1 MTLIRDL
8 DLTVLTYFRI
18 LNHNSV
24 PAEQNIPKFLQS
36 VVVAM
41 AILQMLKYP

>member
-8 DLTVLTYFRI
+8 DLTYFRI
-18 LNHNSV
+18 LSHNSV

-36 VVVAM
+36 VAVAM
-41 AILQMLKYP
+41 AILQMQKYL

>member
-8 DLTVLTYFRI
+8 DLMYFRI
-18 LNHNSV
+18 LSYNSL

-36 VVVAM
+36 VAEAM
-41 AILQMLKYP
+41 AILQM

>member
-8 DLTVLTYFRI
+8 DLAYFRI
-18 LNHNSV
+18 LSHNSV

-36 VVVAM
+36 VAVAM
-41 AILQMLKYP
+41 AIRQM